1 MGWSCGATRG
11 RTSPPDRVRAIAL
24 AILCE
29 LLLAEKLT
37 AFPCSS
43 APASNLPQRMLQQC
57 CLLVARRAH
66 LGEHSDGLSLLWV
79 FAGNPGEVTRPELVK
94 YLHEQWTP
102 LVKEFCDEPGPDGDD
117 DEEAL

>member
-11 RTSPPDRVRAIAL
+11 RTSPPDRVRAITL

-43 APASNLPQRMLQQC
+43 APASNLPQRMLACLRDEHVWASILMVSLC
-57 CLLVARRAH
+57 CGCSQAILAR
-66 LGEHSDGLSLLWV
+66 
-79 FAGNPGEVTRPELVK
+79 
-94 YLHEQWTP
+94 
-102 LVKEFCDEPGPDGDD
+102 
-117 DEEAL
+117 